1 MAGLVPAIHVFFT
14 ALTDR
19 PMRYPVPARFVTGWV
34 SGAPITA
41 QFLALPDD
49 RKQAFIAGITERVA
63 AYVDDAGLAVPM
75 ENHFLT
81 ASK

>member
-1 MAGLVPAIHVFFT
+1 VG
-14 ALTDR
+14 R
-19 PMRYPVPARFVTGWV
+19 PL
-34 SGAPITA
+34 
-41 QFLALPDD
+41 QHKFLALPDD

>member
-1 MAGLVPAIHVFFT
+1 
-14 ALTDR
+14 
-19 PMRYPVPARFVTGWV
+19 MRYPVPARFITGWV

-49 RKQAFIAGITERVA
+49 RKQAYIADIVERVA
-63 AYVDDAGLAVPM
+63 TYVGDAGLALPM